1 MDTITMVITT
11 LLFVKIFIILLCL
24 HCCFRDGESDSDI
37 YIEASDEYVNIQ
49 VIKCVTVEQEENKV
63 EIEKDFEI
71 VDVIV
76 EVHHVEEPKI
86 VHL

>member
-1 MDTITMVITT
+1 MVITT

-24 HCCFRDGESDSDI
+24 HCCFRDCESNGDI
-37 YIEASDEYVNIQ
+37 SIEASEEFVTIQ
-49 VIKCVTVEQEENKV
+49 VIKCVKQEEKKV

-71 VDVIV
+71 VDAIV

-86 VHL
+86 VHV